1 VLIFSAAAYI
11 TSFSPCR
18 IFLQPTGLSVR
29 CHLNLLFRLDTTS
42 SCMGTIAVKK
52 DTAYYLSDIVFVLS
66 GMQRGVYGGY
76 PGGIL
81 REGDPGLT

>member
-1 VLIFSAAAYI
+1 
-11 TSFSPCR
+11 
-18 IFLQPTGLSVR
+18 
-29 CHLNLLFRLDTTS
+29 
-42 SCMGTIAVKK
+42 MGTIAVKK